1 MKALVTGGAGFIG
14 HHLVRALLER
24 GDDVVVLDD
33 FSTGFRE
40 RLTPYADRARVIEG
54 SILDPDRL
62 SEAMADCE
70 VVFHEAALASVERSF
85 ADPVRT
91 NEVNVEG
98 TVQVV
103 LAAGRQ
109 GVRRVV
115 FAASSSVY
123 GVPVELPCREEM
135 KPSPASPYGISKL
148 AGEYYLHTLGGHVG
162 VETVAL
168 RYFNVFGP
176 GQDPDSHYSAVIPLF
191 ITAVLDGR
199 RPTVNGDG
207 GVTRDFT
214 YVENVVTANLLAA
227 TATEAS
233 GRTMNVACGDRTSL
247 LELLDA
253 ICAAAG
259 RSVEPVFGPPRPGDI
274 THSLADVSLARSLLG
289 YRVDVPFREGIAR
302 TVEWYRTRT
311 RPDAASPAA

>member
-1 MKALVTGGAGFIG
+1 
-14 HHLVRALLER
+14 
-24 GDDVVVLDD
+24 
-33 FSTGFRE
+33 
-40 RLTPYADRARVIEG
+40 VIEG
-54 SILDPDRL
+54 SILDPDPL
-62 SEAMADCE
+62 EDAMQGCE

-91 NEVNVEG
+91 NDVNVAG

-123 GVPVELPCREEM
+123 GVPVELPCREAM
-135 KPSPASPYGISKL
+135 KPSPASPYGVSKL
-148 AGEYYLHTLGGHVG
+148 AGEYYLHTLGGHLG

-176 GQDPDSHYSAVIPLF
+176 GQDPESHYAAVIPLF
-191 ITAVLDGR
+191 ITAVLEGR

-207 GVTRDFT
+207 SVTRDFT
-214 YVENVVTANLLAA
+214 YVDNVVSANILAA
-227 TATEAS
+227 IAAEAS

-253 ICAAAG
+253 ICTAAG
-259 RSVEPVFGPPRPGDI
+259 RHVEPVFGPPRPGDI
-274 THSLADVSLARSLLG
+274 THSLADVSLAREILG
-289 YRVDVPFREGIAR
+289 YRVEVPFREGIAR
-302 TVEWYRTRT
+302 TVEWYRTHA
-311 RPDAASPAA
+311 RPGAASSAA